1 MIFILFSGWIQLFPL
16 LYSDSLI
23 KEEHVF
29 ISYIEL
35 VFENTLALD
44 AERDSNRS
52 DVVCFK
58 GKYCITAAAW

>member
-1 MIFILFSGWIQLFPL
+1 ML

-23 KEEHVF
+23 KEEYVF
-29 ISYIEL
+29 ISYNEL

-44 AERDSNRS
+44 AERDPSRS

-58 GKYCITAAAW
+58 SKYCITAAAW